1 MGWTADWG
9 RREVSP
15 TGGGR
20 GLAIGES
27 SLNKALYIGLEL
39 IQRDRA

>member
-15 TGGGR
+15 TGGGEDSATR
-20 GLAIGES
+20 EG
-27 SLNKALYIGLEL
+27 SLNQVLYVGLEL
-39 IQRDRA
+39 I